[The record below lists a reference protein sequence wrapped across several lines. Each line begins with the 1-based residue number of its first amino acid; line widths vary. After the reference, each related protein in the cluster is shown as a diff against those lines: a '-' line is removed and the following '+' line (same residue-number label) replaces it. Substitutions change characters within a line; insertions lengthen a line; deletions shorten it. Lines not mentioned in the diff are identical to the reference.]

1 MNLLG
6 RITNF
11 EKICFGSHEREG
23 VLGLVWAVMNI
34 GQLLLIYFCYQTV
47 CGKVNTLQKRIM
59 TPHFCQILS
68 ILFKLKMRLHLRGTI
83 VSTF

>member
-23 VLGLVWAVMNI
+23 VLGLVWDVPGDAEPLCEVA
-34 GQLLLIYFCYQTV
+34 QEE
-47 CGKVNTLQKRIM
+47 
-59 TPHFCQILS
+59 
-68 ILFKLKMRLHLRGTI
+68 
-83 VSTF
+83 